1 MDFLSEQGVL
11 ALGSRL
17 KALSDR
23 CYGIADLLYREQ
35 GFGLQARWFP
45 MLRLL
50 HARGPLTVT
59 EVADTLGQT
68 HSAVSQ
74 LATKLVAGGWLH
86 AAGDAGDRRRR
97 RLALSARAE
106 AEMQATQPLWRELE
120 AELEQRLAAGGL
132 MRALAALEEDLA
144 ANPVVP
150 AVLARCRA
158 RQVRALRVVPFEP
171 RLRGHFY
178 RLNAEWLSRYFRIE
192 PIDHAVLSDPEGRV
206 LAPGG
211 AIFFALLDDEV
222 VGTCALLQ
230 ESPGVY
236 ELTKMAV
243 TGRHQGLGIGRAL
256 LEAAIAEFERRG
268 GRELFLESHSSL
280 RPALRLY
287 ESAGFEMQ
295 PGIRPGSHYERAD
308 VYMVYRGANRGKDEA
323 EAAAITAAEG
333 PRTGSA
339 ADTAARAV
347 RRRPGA

>member
-11 ALGSRL
+11 SLGSRL

-23 CYGIADLLYREQ
+23 CYGIADELYREQ
-35 GFGLQARWFP
+35 GLGLQARWFP

-50 HARGPLTVT
+50 RARGPLTVT
-59 EVADTLGQT
+59 EVADALGQT

-74 LATKLVAGGWLH
+74 LATKLVAGGWLQT
-86 AAGDAGDRRRR
+86 AGDAGDRRRR

-106 AEMQATQPLWRELE
+106 AEMQAAQPLWGELE
-120 AELEQRLAAGGL
+120 AELERRLAAGGL

-158 RQVRALRVVPFEP
+158 RQAQALRVVPFEP
-171 RLRGHFY
+171 RLRDHFY

-230 ESPGVY
+230 EAPGVY

-243 TGRHQGLGIGRAL
+243 TGRHQGLGMGRAL

-268 GRELFLESHSSL
+268 GHELFLESHSSL

-287 ESAGFEMQ
+287 ESVGFRMQ

-308 VYMVYRGANRGKDEA
+308 VYMVYRRKDEVDGA
-323 EAAAITAAEG
+323 MRLRAIATTDDSRAD
-333 PRTGSA
+333 PA
-339 ADTAARAV
+339 ADAEARAV